1 MRDPYA
7 VLGVPHSA
15 SADDIKKAYRRLAKK
30 LHPDLNPGNRAVE
43 QQFKEAT
50 AAYDL
55 LGDPVKR
62 KRYDRGEINADGNEH
77 GFGFGG
83 GGPGGGAGAGRDW
96 RHMAG
101 GSDSFSIDE
110 MVAEFLGRGRGG
122 AGRARPH
129 GAAGQAK
136 AQAEAAQTLRLSFL
150 EAARG
155 GKRRVSLAGG
165 RSIDVTIPAGIE
177 SGQKLRLRHP
187 GGSQGDVLLEIE
199 VEPHAVFTR
208 KERDIH
214 VEVPVSL
221 PEAVLGATITVPTIH
236 GAVSLKVPPGSNS
249 GALMRLRGKGIGGDG
264 AAGDQYVKLR
274 VMLPDPPDPELQSF
288 LERWAKSH
296 AYDVRGR
303 LDAAGS

>member
-1 MRDPYA
+1 
-7 VLGVPHSA
+7 
-15 SADDIKKAYRRLAKK
+15 
-30 LHPDLNPGNRAVE
+30 
-43 QQFKEAT
+43 
-50 AAYDL
+50 
-55 LGDPVKR
+55 
-62 KRYDRGEINADGNEH
+62 
-77 GFGFGG
+77 
-83 GGPGGGAGAGRDW
+83 
-96 RHMAG
+96 
-101 GSDSFSIDE
+101 
-110 MVAEFLGRGRGG
+110 VAEFLGRGRGG

-150 EAARG
+150 VAARG